1 MFENVISTYLYFYIS
16 LIDIYDVFWK
26 IADDEEENHNEEHY
40 ACLFFTDYHL
50 CITKKRCKISK
61 FHEASVT
68 FLNFLLKLILPESAY
83 GKTYSQIR
91 V

>member
-50 CITKKRCKISK
+50 LQRKGVRSPSFMK
-61 FHEASVT
+61 
-68 FLNFLLKLILPESAY
+68 
-83 GKTYSQIR
+83 
-91 V
+91 